1 MMRFGA
7 KTALDRLDWQVPHG
21 HIAAVM
27 GANGAGKTTTIHL
40 AVGLL
45 TPTAGS
51 IRTLGLA
58 PDRDRVALHSSVG
71 VALQSG
77 GLYPTAK
84 PRAFLE
90 HISSLYRDPADVDET
105 LEQLGIDPDT
115 RTPIKRLSGGEQKR
129 LACAAALIGKPSVAF
144 LDEPTAG
151 VDPVGKRDI
160 WTLLERHKASG
171 MTIVLSSHDA
181 SEVERLADSVMILRH
196 GSKVLDCPLTH
207 IVSPTGAI
215 TIQGPAHLDTH
226 SLALALPSGLGIF
239 EVAPGLYRI
248 LGADSPAIASTVSA
262 WAAQHGVSQQHV
274 HSDRGGL
281 EDLIMMAIRGSE
293 L

>member
-1 MMRFGA
+1 MRFGA
-7 KTALDRLDWQVPHG
+7 KTALDRLDWQVPQG
-21 HIAAVM
+21 RIAAIM

-45 TPTAGS
+45 APSSGT
-51 IRTLGLA
+51 IRTLGLI
-58 PDRDRVALHSSVG
+58 PDRDRVALQVSVG
-71 VALQSG
+71 VALQAG
-77 GLYPTAK
+77 GLYPSAK

-90 HISSLYRDPADVDET
+90 HISRLYANPANVNQT
-105 LEQLGIDPDT
+105 LEQLGIDPAIK
-115 RTPIKRLSGGEQKR
+115 TPIKRLSGGEQKR

-160 WTLLERHKASG
+160 WSLLEQHRDNG

-181 SEVERLADSVMILRH
+181 SEVERLADSVMVLKDGI
-196 GSKVLDCPLTH
+196 KVLDCALTH
-207 IVSPTGAI
+207 IVSSTGAI
-215 TIQGPAHLDTH
+215 TIQGPAHLDTR
-226 SLALALPSGLGIF
+226 SLALALPSGLGIS

-248 LGADSPAIASTVSA
+248 LGADSPAIASTVGA
-262 WAAQHGVSQQHV
+262 WAAQHGVSQRHV
-274 HSDRGGL
+274 QSDRGGL
-281 EDLIMMAIRGSE
+281 EELIMIAIRGSG